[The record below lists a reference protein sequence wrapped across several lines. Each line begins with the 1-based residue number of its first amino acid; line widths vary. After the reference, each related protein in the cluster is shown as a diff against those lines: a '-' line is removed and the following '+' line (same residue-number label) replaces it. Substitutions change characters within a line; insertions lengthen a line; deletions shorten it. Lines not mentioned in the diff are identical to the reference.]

1 MGVKVRPLA
10 LGDLVLRK
18 VVGTTKSVV
27 TINVC
32 VCVCVCVREGERE
45 RVGNRWMMWLLI

>member
-32 VCVCVCVREGERE
+32 VCVRERE
-45 RVGNRWMMWLLI
+45 RERESWK

>member
-10 LGDLVLRK
+10 LGNLVLRK

-27 TINVC
+27 TINV
-32 VCVCVCVREGERE
+32 RERE
-45 RVGNRWMMWLLI
+45 RERERELEIGG

>member
-27 TINVC
+27 TINEN
-32 VCVCVCVREGERE
+32 VRERE
-45 RVGNRWMMWLLI
+45 RELEIGGWCGYWYNSIGA

>member
-32 VCVCVCVREGERE
+32 VCVRERE
-45 RVGNRWMMWLLI
+45 RERELEIGG

>member
-27 TINVC
+27 TIN
-32 VCVCVCVREGERE
+32 ENERE
-45 RVGNRWMMWLLI
+45 RERERERELEIGG

>member
-27 TINVC
+27 TINE
-32 VCVCVCVREGERE
+32 RERE
-45 RVGNRWMMWLLI
+45 RVGNRWMM